1 MKYKKS
7 KHMNKKSY
15 EELLSKRLFNL
26 LSQISS
32 KGIIIEDEPQYGDII
47 THLRRQIYN
56 AISILRTLK

>member
-1 MKYKKS
+1 
-7 KHMNKKSY
+7 MNKKSY